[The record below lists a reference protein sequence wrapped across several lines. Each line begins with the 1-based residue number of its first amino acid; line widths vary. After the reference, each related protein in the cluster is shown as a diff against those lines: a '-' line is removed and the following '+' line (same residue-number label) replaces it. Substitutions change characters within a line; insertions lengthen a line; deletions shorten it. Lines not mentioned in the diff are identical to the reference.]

1 MDDRDRES
9 NSRPIVI
16 VVVIALAAA
25 AWLWFSRPETTQA
38 INESVDVFFPDAE
51 SFQQRTSVIDEAS
64 RLVDEINSR
73 R

>member
-38 INESVDVFFPDAE
+38 INESVDVFVPDAK

>member
-38 INESVDVFFPDAE
+38 INESVDVFVPDAE

-64 RLVDEINSR
+64 RLVDELNSR